1 VKKEIENIVK
11 VALAEDIGSGDITTD
26 SIIPAQSVFYAEFI
40 AKSPGIISGWDIVR
54 QVFNSFPDPVEL
66 NIKTE
71 DGKSAE
77 QGQVIGT
84 LTGSAR
90 TILSGERVALN
101 FLQRMSGIATLTQQ
115 FVNAV
120 KGTSVV
126 ILDTRKTVPGLRL
139 TDKMA
144 VKAGGG
150 ENHRFGLYD
159 MVMIKD
165 NHITAAGSITEAVKL
180 IRAKAV
186 NIPVEV
192 EVKNIAELNET
203 LELNVDRIL
212 LDNMT
217 TAEMANAV
225 LITGNRVPLE
235 ASGNITIDNVAEVAR
250 TGVNFISTGQL
261 THSVK
266 AMDISLKIIP
276 LKGPQ

>member
-54 QVFNSFPDPVEL
+54 QVFNSFSDPVEL

-266 AMDISLKIIP
+266 AMDISLKITP
-276 LKGPQ
+276 LKGPL